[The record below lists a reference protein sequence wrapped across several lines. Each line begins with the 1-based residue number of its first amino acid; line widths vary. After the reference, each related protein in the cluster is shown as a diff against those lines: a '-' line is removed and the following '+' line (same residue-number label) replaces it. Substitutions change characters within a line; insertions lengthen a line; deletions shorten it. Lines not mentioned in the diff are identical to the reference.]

1 MRLLHK
7 QIICLGPKLNF
18 NNWTAKTLPRT
29 VDRRMLLVSKAC
41 YCNSKTN
48 FSTHNKKKTKMHE
61 MPTSLCRCLLHATVF
76 LRLSSFAAVE
86 EIRHSISHCCSH
98 NLMCESQKTQ
108 GHRYSKAHGFSNFC
122 WISAKMFLGPIQRSR
137 LNTFWHEP
145 CFGFTCIYYDSTLYF
160 PADPALCTFLA
171 CGTSV
176 ISGGQYLAEE
186 YNGWLLVHIRSYITA
201 AGKCCP

>member
-7 QIICLGPKLNF
+7 QIICLDPKLNF
-18 NNWTAKTLPRT
+18 ITGLPKLYLELSIEGCYLYLRHAIATVKQISPHTKKT
-29 VDRRMLLVSKAC
+29 
-41 YCNSKTN
+41 
-48 FSTHNKKKTKMHE
+48 TKMHE